1 LLNYMH
7 TRTPWKETTMKSKK
21 KHRKQKV
28 IEKARRYELTEIV
41 KEAMSQ
47 GVIMEQMYGAEKD
60 TLDMIEQDDPIR
72 ITEFILKNIDDN
84 RWHMEGY
91 KKKCLH

>member
-1 LLNYMH
+1 
-7 TRTPWKETTMKSKK
+7 MKRSKK
-21 KHRKQKV
+21 YKKKEV
-28 IEKARRYELTEIV
+28 MEKAKRYELTDIV

-91 KKKCLH
+91 KKKILH

>member
-1 LLNYMH
+1 
-7 TRTPWKETTMKSKK
+7 MKRSKK
-21 KHRKQKV
+21 YKKKEV
-28 IEKARRYELTEIV
+28 MEKARRYELTDIV

-91 KKKCLH
+91 KKKILH

>member
-1 LLNYMH
+1 
-7 TRTPWKETTMKSKK
+7 MKSKK
-21 KHRKQKV
+21 KHKKQEV
-28 IEKARRYELTEIV
+28 IDKAKQYELTEII

-60 TLDMIEQDDPIR
+60 TLEMIEEDDPIR

-84 RWHMEGY
+84 RWHMGGY
-91 KKKCLH
+91 KNTLH